1 MNILI
6 TGGAGYLGTVLT
18 AELLM
23 AGHNVTVY
31 DNLMYGQRDAL
42 LPLCQF
48 PGFRFVQGD
57 VRDGKQLWRFVD
69 KSDAIIPLAAIVG
82 APACKRNGIAAS
94 DINHWHVRNVC
105 NWGYS
110 KKVIYPNTNSGYGN
124 TEGLCTEETQMAPVS
139 HYGITKCAAEK
150 NVLEAKGV
158 SLRLATLFGI
168 SYRMRLDL
176 LVNDFVHRA
185 YRDKMLVLYEAHY
198 RRNFLHVRDAARC
211 FAFML
216 AADGLYFDKFR
227 GQAFNV
233 GLSDANL
240 TKYELAI
247 KIGQAVPMT
256 HIYCYEGGK
265 DPDQRNYTV
274 SNAKIEATGW
284 RPAFSLDDGIA
295 ELVRACQVLN
305 RPEYCNA

>member
-6 TGGAGYLGTVLT
+6 TGGAGYLGTMLT

-48 PGFRFVQGD
+48 PGFKFVLGD
-57 VRDGKQLWRFVD
+57 VRRNASYIAYIRGAADV
-69 KSDAIIPLAAIVG
+69 IIPLAAIVG
-82 APACKRNGIAAS
+82 APACEQHFGMAS
-94 DINHWHVRNVC
+94 DINHMAVAQLCSEVSPNQML
-105 NWGYS
+105 
-110 KKVIYPNTNSGYGN
+110 IYPNTNSGYGN
-124 TEGLCTEETQMAPVS
+124 TEGVCTEETPMKPVS
-139 HYGITKCAAEK
+139 GYGNTKCAAERS
-150 NVLEAKGV
+150 VLASGGI

-185 YRDKMLVLYEAHY
+185 WRDKMLVLYEPHY

-211 FAFML
+211 FLFMIEN
-216 AADGLYFDKFR
+216 YDKYK

-233 GLSDANL
+233 GLSNANL
-240 TKYELAI
+240 TKMELADRI
-247 KIGQAVPMT
+247 TKVVPGT
-256 HIYCYEGGK
+256 QVICQEGTK

-284 RPAFSLDDGIA
+284 KPAFSLDDGIA

-305 RPEYCNA
+305 RLEYCNA

>member
-18 AELLM
+18 VELLM

-57 VRDGKQLWRFVD
+57 VRDWGTELRKECAEVD
-69 KSDAIIPLAAIVG
+69 VVVPLAAIVG
-82 APACKRNGIAAS
+82 APACERQEETATVVNWTA
-94 DINHWHVRNVC
+94 VR
-105 NWGYS
+105 WIS
-110 KKVIYPNTNSGYGN
+110 KLQPTPRIIYPNTNSGYGN
-124 TEGLCTEETQMAPVS
+124 TEAVCTERTPMLPVS
-139 HYGITKCAAEK
+139 LYGVTKCKAEEA
-150 NVLEAKGV
+150 VLGEGGI

-211 FAFML
+211 FLFMIEN
-216 AADGLYFDKFR
+216 YDKYK
-227 GQAFNV
+227 GQVFNV
-233 GLSDANL
+233 GLSNANL
-240 TKYELAI
+240 TKMELADRI
-247 KIGQAVPMT
+247 TKAVPGT
-256 HIYCYEGGK
+256 EVIAREYGK
-265 DPDQRNYTV
+265 DPDQRNYIV